1 MGAGIASALG
11 RRMRFSREKLR
22 LIAPVGAAA
31 GLAAAFNAPITAV
44 LFVIEEV
51 IGRWSAGVLGA
62 IVLSAVSSVVVERWF
77 LGAEPLF
84 RVPVYRLE
92 NPSELLAYALLGIIG
107 GLCSLLF
114 VKLVR
119 YLRPRMLAR
128 PRWTQYLQ
136 PAAAGLAIGT
146 IGLGVPQVMGA
157 GYEFI
162 DQAMHDQYGWRML
175 AVMGAFKILATGI
188 SFSCGAPG
196 GLFAPTLFMGAM
208 LGGAIGSIEH
218 TFLPGFAGPVGAY
231 ALVGMGAMFAGVLRA
246 PITSVFMILEVS
258 GNYAMILPLMI
269 TNTLAYL
276 VSRHY
281 QRTPLFDMLA
291 RQDGFDLP
299 SMEEQREEATL
310 HLEDAMQRPA
320 GRVIGSDL
328 TVHEALDSLREAADE
343 FALVGH
349 GAGRWTLLPLDTL
362 RRLADQGNQDSP
374 LQGLIPQEPV
384 PVVYPDQ
391 PLESALRYLSEWPLL
406 PVVHRVETH
415 RLEGIIT
422 LADVLNA
429 LRKTP
434 APSQTPGD

>member
-1 MGAGIASALG
+1 
-11 RRMRFSREKLR
+11 
-22 LIAPVGAAA
+22 
-31 GLAAAFNAPITAV
+31 
-44 LFVIEEV
+44 
-51 IGRWSAGVLGA
+51 
-62 IVLSAVSSVVVERWF
+62 
-77 LGAEPLF
+77 
-84 RVPVYRLE
+84 
-92 NPSELLAYALLGIIG
+92 
-107 GLCSLLF
+107 
-114 VKLVR
+114 
-119 YLRPRMLAR
+119 
-128 PRWTQYLQ
+128 
-136 PAAAGLAIGT
+136 
-146 IGLGVPQVMGA
+146 
-157 GYEFI
+157 
-162 DQAMHDQYGWRML
+162 
-175 AVMGAFKILATGI
+175 
-188 SFSCGAPG
+188 
-196 GLFAPTLFMGAM
+196 
-208 LGGAIGSIEH
+208 
-218 TFLPGFAGPVGAY
+218 
-231 ALVGMGAMFAGVLRA
+231 
-246 PITSVFMILEVS
+246 MILEVS

-281 QRTPLFDMLA
+281 QRTPLFDLLA